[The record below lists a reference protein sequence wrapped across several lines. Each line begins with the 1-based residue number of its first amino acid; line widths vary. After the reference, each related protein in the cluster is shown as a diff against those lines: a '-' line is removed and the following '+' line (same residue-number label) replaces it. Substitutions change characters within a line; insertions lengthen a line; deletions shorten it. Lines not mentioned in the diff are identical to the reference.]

1 MFSLIEDGSTSRRAG
16 SNRSNEPQK
25 KWNFIKS
32 ITVFGAAVY
41 FIRDLASND
50 LLPIE

>member
-1 MFSLIEDGSTSRRAG
+1 MFAPIEGGSTARRAN
-16 SNRSNEPQK
+16 SNRSNETPK

-32 ITVFGAAVY
+32 ITVFGLAVY

-50 LLPIE
+50 LLPME